1 MTIDRTKVEYYLNE
15 LQKRGKP
22 ISGGVGRQSF
32 ELRDPEYYWN
42 FGSFLV
48 EQAQQVDEDK
58 QYDWIYKQTKKIEK
72 EILGP
77 VANDDWLV
85 PKIFEFVNELQDKDH
100 FMYVADI
107 AGHKVGTF
115 RIKVMDY
122 IYEIYSKK
130 NPSKYSES
138 QKNKLAEKLQ
148 KKLTHDEINGVLREF
163 RGKTS
168 LGYGIEKEFRLLSH
182 KVEDA
187 VDSENFTDM
196 ESLKNEIGP
205 KMIDKLRTYLQ
216 ILSLSEQSLFDEVY
230 DENKKA
236 LVRKTSTQNESA
248 GKLSETFGKCVKD
261 KDLRKKIIKK
271 INSYE
276 MGQFN
281 NYLNAIESKD
291 NFEDWKRTKE
301 NFEQMGD

>member
-100 FMYVADI
+100 
-107 AGHKVGTF
+107 
-115 RIKVMDY
+115 
-122 IYEIYSKK
+122 
-130 NPSKYSES
+130 SE
-138 QKNKLAEKLQ
+138 
-148 KKLTHDEINGVLREF
+148 LR
-163 RGKTS
+163 S
-168 LGYGIEKEFRLLSH
+168 LE
-182 KVEDA
+182 
-187 VDSENFTDM
+187 
-196 ESLKNEIGP
+196 
-205 KMIDKLRTYLQ
+205 
-216 ILSLSEQSLFDEVY
+216 
-230 DENKKA
+230 
-236 LVRKTSTQNESA
+236 
-248 GKLSETFGKCVKD
+248 
-261 KDLRKKIIKK
+261 
-271 INSYE
+271 
-276 MGQFN
+276 
-281 NYLNAIESKD
+281 
-291 NFEDWKRTKE
+291 
-301 NFEQMGD
+301 